1 MKKLIFNKFDKKLIG
16 QLPRVTFPGK
26 IVVVQSESEANRA
39 VKYLLSRDVLGVD
52 TETRPSFKKGI
63 IHQVSLLQVC
73 DHEVCFLFRL
83 NMIGVPEPVI
93 KLLEDTSVP
102 KIGLSLQDDLLM
114 LHKRASFQTG
124 LFIDLQHLAGD
135 IGIVDLS
142 LQKLYANLFGQR
154 IRKREQLSNW
164 ENDVLTES
172 QKLYAATD
180 AWTCIN
186 LYEEIMRLKTTHDYE
201 LVTVPEPEKGLE
213 QSDDKK

>member
-186 LYEEIMRLKTTHDYE
+186 LYEEIMRLKATRDYE